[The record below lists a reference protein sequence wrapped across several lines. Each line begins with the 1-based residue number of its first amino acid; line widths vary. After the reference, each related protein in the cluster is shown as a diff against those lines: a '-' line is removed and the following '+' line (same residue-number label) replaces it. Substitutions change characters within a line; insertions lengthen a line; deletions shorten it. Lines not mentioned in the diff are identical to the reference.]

1 MNHPTSI
8 ARFWPVAALAAV
20 LLAAA
25 GCFEQSGNVLDVRTS
40 PAGARIEVDGEYK
53 GESPLKL
60 KSVAGKQHLIVATRD
75 GFLETRTGVT
85 VQPTDTTRLD
95 LSLRPL
101 FGLALVESFPTDSEV
116 LVDGMSRGKTP
127 VLLTDVP
134 AGQHRILIKRDG
146 YESKETPLNI
156 QTEADRQPKL
166 VSLELRSLLAAIK
179 VTCTPDGDFVED
191 SKNGGKKFQKAQ
203 VFIDGSCKGDVPQSI
218 QDILVGRHK
227 VRVELEGYEPYEQEV
242 EVAGHQEYHVS
253 ATLKEKYARI
263 RIETNP
269 KGAEVFLNSEN
280 NTRGMAPVV
289 LDGLRD
295 GEYTIKVVKA
305 NYPEAVRKVTLKKG
319 DDLSLNIPLERRTGI
334 LQVITIPPGVDV
346 FVDGEK
352 RGVTVGLP
360 NVHYSTPLLIS
371 DVLEGTRIV
380 KLIKPGFGEIQRVVT
395 ITKDKAETISNVQL
409 RRLFIPDTAIATKDG
424 RNLRGLINRVDNDGT
439 VHFETAPGI
448 FVDVP
453 PDDIVSKKPLVSAG
467 R

>member
-1 MNHPTSI
+1 MNCPTPI
-8 ARFWPVAALAAV
+8 ARLWPVTALALA
-20 LLAAA
+20 LLVAT
-25 GCFEQSGNVLDVRTS
+25 GCFEQPGNVLDVRTS
-40 PAGARIEVDGEYK
+40 PSGARIEVDGEYK

-60 KSVAGKQHLIVATRD
+60 KSAAGKQHLIVATRD
-75 GFLETRTGVT
+75 GFLETRTSVT
-85 VQPTDTTRLD
+85 VQPADTTRLD
-95 LSLRPL
+95 LPLRPL
-101 FGLALVESFPTDSEV
+101 FGLVLAESFPAESEV
-116 LVDGMSRGKTP
+116 LVDNVFRGKAP
-127 VLLTDVP
+127 VLLTDLP
-134 AGQHRILIKRDG
+134 AGEHRILIKRDG
-146 YESKETPLNI
+146 YESKETILSI
-156 QTEADRQPKL
+156 QTEAHRQPKL
-166 VSLELRSLLAAIK
+166 VYLELKSLLTAIK
-179 VTCTPDGDFVED
+179 VFSTPDKAKVYLCKPGETKGSFVGE
-191 SKNGGKKFQKAQ
+191 S
-203 VFIDGSCKGDVPQSI
+203 PQSI
-218 QDILVGRHK
+218 QGVIAGKYKVIL
-227 VRVELEGYEPYEQEV
+227 ELDGYDPFEQEV
-242 EVAGHQEYHVS
+242 TVEGMQEYNVN

-269 KGAEVFLNSEN
+269 TGAEVYLNGEN
-280 NTRGMAPVV
+280 NTRGTAPMV
-289 LDGLRD
+289 LDGLHD

-305 NYPEAVRKVTLKKG
+305 NYPETERKVTLKKG

-380 KLIKPGFGEIQRVVT
+380 KLVKPGFGEVQRIVT

-453 PDDIVSKKPLVSAG
+453 PDDIVSKKPLVSTG